1 MNSYYSIVFCLLFLN
16 YCVCQDYKPVENLEL
31 DKYTGRWFQTIKD
44 VFDMS
49 FQGLGTCAVADY
61 SMENNSNITVLN
73 SQFDKDGSV
82 DQIKGQAYYQEGKS
96 GGDLT
101 IDLDGTP
108 GNSAYWVIE
117 LGPIVNDQYQYSI
130 VSDNLQLSLFVLVR
144 NVTEYYNKY
153 DKKVLNSIREY
164 GFTKEYN
171 KPKTMDQADCNYDA
185 FTAKGRKIKFLKA
198 DAVEQS

>member
-1 MNSYYSIVFCLLFLN
+1 MNSYHSIVFCLLFLN

-61 SMENNSNITVLN
+61 SRENNSNITVLN

-82 DQIKGQAYYQEGKS
+82 DQIKGYAYYQEGKS

-117 LGPIVNDQYQYSI
+117 LGPIINDQYQYSI

-171 KPKTMDQADCNYDA
+171 KPKTMDQTDCNYDA
-185 FTAKGRKIKFLKA
+185 FTN
-198 DAVEQS
+198 